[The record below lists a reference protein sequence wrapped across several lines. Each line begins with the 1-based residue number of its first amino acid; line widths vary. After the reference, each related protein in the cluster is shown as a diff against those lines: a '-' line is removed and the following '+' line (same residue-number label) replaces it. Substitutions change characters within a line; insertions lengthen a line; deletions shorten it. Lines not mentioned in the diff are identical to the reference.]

1 MRKDIHLLIEAAAGV
16 QTAATYERMKRRI
29 MKARARAVKLQRE
42 TAEIDKSMSELQ
54 SMAAAGTS
62 YRRTIHLARMF
73 TKGVQHERVET
84 PPKGESRHVQWNKRL
99 RRLAIDIGSYV
110 VWHDDPKFHN
120 VTPEQIREWLF
131 K

>member
-1 MRKDIHLLIEAAAGV
+1 MRNDVHLLIEAAQSV
-16 QTAATYERMKRRI
+16 QTAATHARMKRRI

-42 TAEIDKSMSELQ
+42 TTEIDKSMSELQ

-62 YRRTIHLARMF
+62 HRRTVHLARMF
-73 TKGVQHERVET
+73 AKGVPHVRVET
-84 PPKGESRHVQWNKRL
+84 RPRKGWDQWG
-99 RRLAIDIGSYV
+99 RRLYRLAPDIASYV
-110 VWHDDPKFHN
+110 SWHDDPKFHN